1 MMVMLVIM
9 VSLQPPLLFVMLM
22 MMVSLQPPLLV
33 LQSHRCRYLHVV
45 AAVAAAVNV

>member
-9 VSLQPPLLFVMLM
+9 VSLQPPLLVVMLM

-33 LQSHRCRYLHVV
+33 LQSHRCCYLHVV
-45 AAVAAAVNV
+45 ADVAAAVNL